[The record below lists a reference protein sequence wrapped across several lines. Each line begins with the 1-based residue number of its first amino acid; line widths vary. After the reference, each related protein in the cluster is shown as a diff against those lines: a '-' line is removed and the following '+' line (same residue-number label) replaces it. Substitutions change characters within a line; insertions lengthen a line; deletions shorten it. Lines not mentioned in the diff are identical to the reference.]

1 MTDRPIHAVEIDDIT
16 KTYGD
21 AVAIRGVSMT
31 VRDGEFVTILGP
43 SGCGKSTLL
52 RMISGFADPTTGDV
66 RIAGKSVVGLAP
78 YKRDTAMVFQDYA
91 LFPHRTVAENIGF
104 GLRMRKVDKREIERR
119 VGEMLELI
127 NLSGFGNR
135 RVSEISGGQA
145 QRVALGRALVVR
157 PSVLLLDEPLGA
169 LDLKLRKQMQTELK
183 KIHRELGL
191 TFVAVTH
198 DQEEALTLSDRIAVM
213 NAGRIEQFDAPEA
226 LYRRPATRFVADF
239 VGGANL
245 LDAEVTEGGAL
256 LVNGQRFAGIGP
268 AVIGDYRARD
278 KVSIVV
284 RPEMVSV
291 AASATTT
298 DGESGSASVE
308 AVVSEVLFSGAVQQI
323 VGQLPDGSSFTAHEP
338 ALKPPPERGSRVSF
352 HWDGSLSWLVS
363 R

>member
-1 MTDRPIHAVEIDDIT
+1 MTDRPPYAVEIDSIT
-16 KTYGD
+16 KSYGHTI
-21 AVAIRGVSMT
+21 AIRDVSMS
-31 VRDGEFVTILGP
+31 VQDGEFVTILGP

-104 GLRMRKVDKREIERR
+104 GLRMRKVDKREIDRA
-119 VGEMLELI
+119 VGDMLELI
-127 NLSGFGNR
+127 NLTGFGNR

-183 KIHRELGL
+183 TIHRELGL

-213 NAGRIEQFDAPEA
+213 NSGRIEQFDVPQT
-226 LYRRPATRFVADF
+226 LYRQPATRFVADF

-245 LDAEVTEGGAL
+245 LDAEVAEGGRL
-256 LVNGQRFAGIGP
+256 TIDGRPFDGVP
-268 AVIGDYRARD
+268 ADAARNFNVGD

-284 RPEMVSV
+284 RPELVS
-291 AASATTT
+291 TTAL
-298 DGESGSASVE
+298 DGGAGSASIE
-308 AVVSEVLFSGAVQQI
+308 ATVSEVLFSGAVQQI
-323 VGQLPDGSSFTAHEP
+323 VGKLPDGSSFVAHEQ
-338 ALKPPPERGSRVSF
+338 AITRPPERGSRVRF
-352 HWDGSLSWLVS
+352 VWDGSLSWLVA

>member
-1 MTDRPIHAVEIDDIT
+1 MTAEPAHAVEIDAVT
-16 KTYGD
+16 KFYGD
-21 AVAIRGVSMT
+21 SIAIRDVSMA

-104 GLRMRKVDKREIERR
+104 GLKMRKVDKREISHR
-119 VGEMLELI
+119 VEAMLELI

-213 NAGRIEQFDAPEA
+213 NAGCIEQFDAPET
-226 LYRRPATRFVADF
+226 LYRQPATRFVADF

-245 LDAEVTEGGAL
+245 LDAEVGTGDEL
-256 LVNGQRFAGIGP
+256 LVAGRPFVGIG
-268 AVIGDYRARD
+268 ASVIRERRAGE
-278 KVSIVV
+278 KVSVVV
-284 RPEMVSV
+284 RPETVTTSAQGGQV
-291 AASATTT
+291 QSAAI
-298 DGESGSASVE
+298 E
-308 AVVSEVLFSGAVQQI
+308 AVVTEVLFSGAVQQI
-323 VGQLPDGSSFTAHEP
+323 VGRLADGSTFVAHEQ
-338 ALKPPPERGSRVSF
+338 ALKPPPERGSTVIF
-352 HWDGSLSWLVS
+352 HWDGSLSWLVA

>member
-1 MTDRPIHAVEIDDIT
+1 MTEKPANAVEIDAIT
-16 KTYGD
+16 KSYG
-21 AVAIRGVSMT
+21 ATVAIRHVSMN
-31 VRDGEFVTILGP
+31 VLDGEFVTILGP

-52 RMISGFADPTTGDV
+52 RMISGFVEPTTGDL
-66 RIAGKSVVGLAP
+66 RIAGRSVVGLAP

-91 LFPHRTVAENIGF
+91 LFPHRTVAENIAF
-104 GLRMRKVDKREIERR
+104 GLRMRKVEKKEIARR
-119 VGEMLELI
+119 VDEMLELI
-127 NLSGFGNR
+127 NLTGFGGR

-169 LDLKLRKQMQTELK
+169 LDMKLRKQMQAELK

-213 NAGRIEQFDAPEA
+213 NGGRIEQFDVPET

-245 LDAEVTEGGAL
+245 IDAEIAVDGQL
-256 LVNGQRFAGIGP
+256 LVNGKPFAGIG
-268 AVIGDYRARD
+268 AGVIGERKAGE
-278 KVSIVV
+278 KVSVVV
-284 RPEMVSV
+284 RPETVSTAPFDGVV
-291 AASATTT
+291 AGAGIEATIT
-298 DGESGSASVE
+298 
-308 AVVSEVLFSGAVQQI
+308 EVLFSGAVQQV
-323 VGQLPDGSSFTAHEP
+323 VGRLGDGSVIVAHEQ
-338 ALKPPPERGSRVSF
+338 ALKPPPDRGSKVTFS
-352 HWDGSLSWLVS
+352 WDGSLSWLVS

>member
-1 MTDRPIHAVEIDDIT
+1 MTDRPPYAVEIDSIT
-16 KTYGD
+16 KSFGHTI
-21 AVAIRGVSMT
+21 AIHDISMS
-31 VRDGEFVTILGP
+31 VGEGEFVTILGP

-104 GLRMRKVDKREIERR
+104 GLRMRKVDKREIDRA
-119 VGEMLELI
+119 VGDMLELI
-127 NLSGFGNR
+127 NLTGFGNR

-183 KIHRELGL
+183 TIHRELGL

-213 NAGRIEQFDAPEA
+213 NSGRIEQFDVPQT
-226 LYRRPATRFVADF
+226 LYRQPATRFVADF

-245 LDAEVTEGGAL
+245 LDAEVAQGGKL
-256 LVNGQRFAGIGP
+256 TIGGRVVDGVP
-268 AVIGDYRARD
+268 ADAARDFQTGD

-284 RPEMVSV
+284 RPELVST
-291 AASATTT
+291 AALDRGA
-298 DGESGSASVE
+298 GSASIE
-308 AVVSEVLFSGAVQQI
+308 ATVSEVLFSGAVQQI
-323 VGQLPDGSSFTAHEP
+323 VGTLPDGSSFVAHEQ
-338 ALKPPPERGSRVSF
+338 AITPPPERGSRVRF
-352 HWDGSLSWLVS
+352 VWDGSLSWLVA

>member
-1 MTDRPIHAVEIDDIT
+1 MKDRANYAVEIDAIT
-16 KTYGD
+16 KTYGHS
-21 AVAIRGVSMT
+21 VAIRDVSMA
-31 VRDGEFVTILGP
+31 VRQGEFVTILGP

-52 RMISGFADPTTGDV
+52 RMISGFVDPTTGDV
-66 RIAGKSVVGLAP
+66 RIAGKSVVGLAS

-104 GLRMRKVDKREIERR
+104 GLRMRKVEKREINRR

-127 NLSGFGNR
+127 NLSSLGNR
-135 RVSEISGGQA
+135 RISEISGGQA

-213 NAGRIEQFDAPEA
+213 NAGRIEQFDEPET

-245 LDAEVTEGGAL
+245 LDAEVAEGGHL
-256 LVNGQRFAGIGP
+256 LINGQHFAGIGST
-268 AVIGDYRARD
+268 VIGEYRAGD
-278 KVSIVV
+278 KVSVVV
-284 RPEMVSV
+284 RPEMIST
-291 AASATTT
+291 AAPGGEIKSAC
-298 DGESGSASVE
+298 VE
-308 AVVSEVLFSGAVQQI
+308 VIVSEVLFSGAVQQI
-323 VGQLPDGSSFTAHEP
+323 VGQLPDGSHFIAHEQ
-338 ALKPPPERGSRVSF
+338 AVKPPPERGSRVSF
-352 HWDGSLSWLVS
+352 YWDGSLSWLVS

>member
-1 MTDRPIHAVEIDDIT
+1 MTEKPGNAVEIDAIT
-16 KTYGD
+16 KSYGD
-21 AVAIRGVSMT
+21 TVAIRHVSMN
-31 VRDGEFVTILGP
+31 VQDGEFVTILGP

-52 RMISGFADPTTGDV
+52 RMISGFVEPTTGDL

-91 LFPHRTVAENIGF
+91 LFPHRTVAENIAF
-104 GLRMRKVDKREIERR
+104 GLRMRKTEKKEIARR
-119 VGEMLELI
+119 VDEMLELI
-127 NLSGFGNR
+127 NLKGFGGR

-169 LDLKLRKQMQTELK
+169 LDMKLRKQMQAELK

-213 NAGRIEQFDAPEA
+213 NAGRVEQFDVPET

-245 LDAEVTEGGAL
+245 IDAEIAAGGQL
-256 LVNGQRFAGIGP
+256 LVNGKPFTGIG
-268 AVIGDYRARD
+268 AEVIGERKVGE
-278 KVSIVV
+278 KVSVVV
-284 RPEMVSV
+284 RPETVSTSPSEGI
-291 AASATTT
+291 ANGPAIEATIT
-298 DGESGSASVE
+298 
-308 AVVSEVLFSGAVQQI
+308 EVLFSGAVQQV
-323 VGQLPDGSSFTAHEP
+323 VGRFDDGSTIVAHEQ
-338 ALKPPPERGSRVSF
+338 ALKPPPDRGSKAIFS
-352 HWDGSLSWLVS
+352 WDGSLSWLVS